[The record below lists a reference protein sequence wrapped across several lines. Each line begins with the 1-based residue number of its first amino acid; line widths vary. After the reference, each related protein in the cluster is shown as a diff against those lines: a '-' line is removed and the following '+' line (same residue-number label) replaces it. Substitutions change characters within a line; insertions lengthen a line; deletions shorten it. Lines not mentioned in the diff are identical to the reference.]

1 MKVLGISG
9 SMRPEGNTSI
19 LVRKI
24 LDYIEDEGCDEFV
37 TEYISLA
44 GKKYRRV

>member
-19 LVRKI
+19 LVKRVV
-24 LDYIEDEGCDEFV
+24 DYIEAEGCDEFN